1 MNIGCEDDELKP
13 YVESEPELNDQ
24 RRIDALAA
32 LGLPREEIEESLRNR
47 KYDDVMANYLLLGK
61 RLSEA
66 DQSDSRSS
74 SSLSLR
80 GLRPPLEV
88 AASNGQSPAHVKVQR
103 SVSATTKPR
112 RFSHGGDSQNQNA
125 VSTSGNSSVS
135 GSSYKRQN
143 TLDVVKEKPE
153 NSTGNGPPS
162 PSNKPSSKPTTASNV
177 ADNSPTTPVLN
188 TTKITGIGSLRQTQ
202 KTTTPSPLTLKNTF
216 SGIPRRNTYNYSE
229 NKSSSAE
236 KTTLPELP
244 VRFVS
249 PPSITLPMM
258 YLTLIISFS
267 LHPISPHP
275 YFPLHKY
282 VFKHIFSPSLMDPGK
297 TSLLMISLSQT
308 ITLLLIPHLSLYRH

>member
-1 MNIGCEDDELKP
+1 MKDKWMNIGCEDDELRP
-13 YVESEPELNDQ
+13 YIEPEPELNDQ

-32 LGLPREEIEESLRNR
+32 LGLPREDIEESLRNR

-112 RFSHGGDSQNQNA
+112 RFSHGGDSKNPNT
-125 VSTSGNSSVS
+125 VSTTANSSVVN
-135 GSSYKRQN
+135 SSYKRQN

-153 NSTGNGPPS
+153 TSAGNGPPS
-162 PSNKPSSKPTTASNV
+162 PVNRSSLKQSSPASE
-177 ADNSPTTPVLN
+177 NSPATPVLN

-202 KTTTPSPLTLKNTF
+202 KTTTATPSPLTIKGTF

-229 NKSSSAE
+229 NKNS
-236 KTTLPELP
+236 TTERTALTDLP
-244 VRFVS
+244 VRFV
-249 PPSITLPMM
+249 PI
-258 YLTLIISFS
+258 IISSELFTDQTYFFS
-267 LHPISPHP
+267 
-275 YFPLHKY
+275 FPC
-282 VFKHIFSPSLMDPGK
+282 P
-297 TSLLMISLSQT
+297 LL
-308 ITLLLIPHLSLYRH
+308 

>member
-1 MNIGCEDDELKP
+1 MKDKWMNIGCEDDELKP

-32 LGLPREEIEESLRNR
+32 LGLPREEIEDSLRNR

-61 RLSEA
+61 RLSET

-80 GLRPPLEV
+80 GLRPPPEV
-88 AASNGQSPAHVKVQR
+88 IPSNGQSPAHVKVQR

-112 RFSHGGDSQNQNA
+112 RFSHGGDTQNQNA
-125 VSTSGNSSVS
+125 VSGTGNNSAVS
-135 GSSYKRQN
+135 SSYKRQN

-153 NSTGNGPPS
+153 NSTGNGPSS
-162 PSNKPSSKPTTASNV
+162 PGNRSSLKPASAGTSSTASDN
-177 ADNSPTTPVLN
+177 NSPATPVLN

-202 KTTTPSPLTLKNTF
+202 KTTTPSPLALKNTF

-229 NKSSSAE
+229 NKSSSSE

-244 VRFVS
+244 VRYV
-249 PPSITLPMM
+249 
-258 YLTLIISFS
+258 S
-267 LHPISPHP
+267 LH
-275 YFPLHKY
+275 
-282 VFKHIFSPSLMDPGK
+282 
-297 TSLLMISLSQT
+297 T
-308 ITLLLIPHLSLYRH
+308 

>member
-1 MNIGCEDDELKP
+1 MKDKWMNIGCEDDELKP

-32 LGLPREEIEESLRNR
+32 LGLPREDIEESLRNR

-88 AASNGQSPAHVKVQR
+88 AASNGQSPAHIKVQR

-125 VSTSGNSSVS
+125 VATSGNSSVS
-135 GSSYKRQN
+135 SSYKRQN

-153 NSTGNGPPS
+153 SSTGNGPPS
-162 PSNKPSSKPTTASNV
+162 PNNRPSSKPTTTTNV
-177 ADNSPTTPVLN
+177 TDNSPTTPVLN

-244 VRFVS
+244 VRFV
-249 PPSITLPMM
+249 T
-258 YLTLIISFS
+258 F
-267 LHPISPHP
+267 
-275 YFPLHKY
+275 
-282 VFKHIFSPSLMDPGK
+282 
-297 TSLLMISLSQT
+297 
-308 ITLLLIPHLSLYRH
+308 LLLFHTHQNLSVSLYYN

>member
-1 MNIGCEDDELKP
+1 MKDKWMNIGCEDDELKP
-13 YVESEPELNDQ
+13 YIESEPELNDQ

-61 RLSEA
+61 RLSE
-66 DQSDSRSS
+66 DNQSDSRSS

-125 VSTSGNSSVS
+125 VSATGNSSVS
-135 GSSYKRQN
+135 SSYKRQN

-162 PSNKPSSKPTTASNV
+162 PGNRSSLKPTTA

-188 TTKITGIGSLRQTQ
+188 TTKITGIGSLRQTP

-216 SGIPRRNTYNYSE
+216 SGIPRRNTYNSSE
-229 NKSSSAE
+229 SKSSSSE

-244 VRFVS
+244 IRFV
-249 PPSITLPMM
+249 L
-258 YLTLIISFS
+258 F
-267 LHPISPHP
+267 
-275 YFPLHKY
+275 
-282 VFKHIFSPSLMDPGK
+282 
-297 TSLLMISLSQT
+297 
-308 ITLLLIPHLSLYRH
+308 